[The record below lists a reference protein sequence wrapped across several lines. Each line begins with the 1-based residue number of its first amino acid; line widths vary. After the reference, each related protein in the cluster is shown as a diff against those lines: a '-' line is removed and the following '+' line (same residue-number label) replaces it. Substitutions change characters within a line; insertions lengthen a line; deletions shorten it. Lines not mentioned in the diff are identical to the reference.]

1 MFLAA
6 VNSVHAASARVVSV
20 EPLLQKA
27 FRLRCRLRIHNAGAQ
42 NNAGAKVQVPASP
55 AQPPSASGTSFCCY
69 QAYRCD
75 TFISA
80 LKPER

>member
-55 AQPPSASGTSFCCY
+55 ATVCQWDVLLLLPGLP
-69 QAYRCD
+69 
-75 TFISA
+75 
-80 LKPER
+80 L